1 MNNSGAD
8 RFHPLLGPSLRSH
21 LSADRALSMK
31 RISTRVALLAGLI
44 AVLYLG
50 LFDHTPQGSEC
61 RKSAPVHGLYTAEL
75 CLLRWIPGRSGSPEY
90 VGRLFDA
97 KTGKLLAQR
106 TFSTPVPDL
115 FWSTGLRYSLN
126 PYSPPRYLG
135 PSVEFSRGDG
145 GEGDSSISL
154 PPSFWDKLAAA
165 RPRL

>member
-1 MNNSGAD
+1 
-8 RFHPLLGPSLRSH
+8 
-21 LSADRALSMK
+21 MK
-31 RISTRVALLAGLI
+31 RIFKRAALLVGLI
-44 AVLYLG
+44 AGLYFG
-50 LFDHTPQGSEC
+50 LFDHTPHGREC
-61 RKSAPVHGLYTAEL
+61 RNSAPVDGIYRAEL
-75 CLLRWIPGRSGSPEY
+75 CLLRWAPGRSGSPEY

-97 KTGKLLAQR
+97 KSGRLLAQR

-135 PSVEFSRGDG
+135 PSVEFSRGDAG
-145 GEGDSSISL
+145 KGDARISL